1 LSFSKVGESSR
12 EGGFVE
18 FGGPPRAAI
27 DISFCFQTLGVS
39 HEGTV
44 KGFLDFVAQIDAEQ
58 HQEALEELRVLGK
71 L

>member
-1 LSFSKVGESSR
+1 
-12 EGGFVE
+12 
-18 FGGPPRAAI
+18 
-27 DISFCFQTLGVS
+27 
-39 HEGTV
+39 V